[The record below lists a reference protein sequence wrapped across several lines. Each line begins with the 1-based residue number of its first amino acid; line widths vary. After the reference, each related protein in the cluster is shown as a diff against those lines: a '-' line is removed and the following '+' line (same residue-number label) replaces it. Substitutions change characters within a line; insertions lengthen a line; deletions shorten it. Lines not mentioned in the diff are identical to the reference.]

1 MGATLELQRQE
12 QAERWEQQY
21 LFNRAQ
27 DFRQNR
33 GQGYSERL
41 IDDLQQDGLVNYL
54 FRRGRPGGDNAGAG
68 AGAGVVEPSPQ
79 NIQLLVD
86 MGFDRARV
94 TEALR
99 SSGNDLQAATS
110 LLLNQ

>member
-1 MGATLELQRQE
+1 MGATVELQRQE

-21 LFNRAQ
+21 LVNRAQ

-41 IDDLQQDGLVNYL
+41 IDDLQQEGLVNYL
-54 FRRGRPGGDNAGAG
+54 FRRRRPGNENAE
-68 AGAGVVEPSPQ
+68 VEPSLQ
-79 NIQLLVD
+79 NIQLLID
-86 MGFDRARV
+86 MGFERTQAA
-94 TEALR
+94 EALR
-99 SSGNDLQAATS
+99 SSGNDLQAATG